1 MLWFYRDSLVFYTIN
16 QGKIKTSRWRSL
28 KQSVLTLLNWWRFPT
43 CKQLTHS
50 CPQSWWR
57 LKVHR
62 HKDKPKTTK
71 LKALKPFSLKC
82 GLIEIFCSFYIHD
95 TPHCSVEPS
104 LSLRSILC
112 GDTQVLKPKTNPI
125 FPYPPPH
132 SDISLSLT
140 FRTQTFGR
148 GASGMMAVL
157 GQKMEFLGENFQF
170 KFWFIFSEIAKL
182 KTIHCYCLSIC
193 FFSLKNLKTKIHLKY
208 KSGPQSSIKFWGRI
222 KIVNIFWNSPSQ
234 CPTPPSCLLSPRARD
249 FCILRVEITK

>member
-1 MLWFYRDSLVFYTIN
+1 MEVEGTQTQRQTKN
-16 QGKIKTSRWRSL
+16 NKIKGFEAFQFEVRIDWNILQLDLFTYMTHL
-28 KQSVLTLLNWWRFPT
+28 TTLLNP
-43 CKQLTHS
+43 HS
-50 CPQSWWR
+50 HCAVSSVVI
-57 LKVHR
+57 LKFSSQ
-62 HKDKPKTTK
+62 K
-71 LKALKPFSLKC
+71 LIQYSPSPPPF
-82 GLIEIFCSFYIHD
+82 
-95 TPHCSVEPS
+95 
-104 LSLRSILC
+104 
-112 GDTQVLKPKTNPI
+112 
-125 FPYPPPH
+125 YPPPH